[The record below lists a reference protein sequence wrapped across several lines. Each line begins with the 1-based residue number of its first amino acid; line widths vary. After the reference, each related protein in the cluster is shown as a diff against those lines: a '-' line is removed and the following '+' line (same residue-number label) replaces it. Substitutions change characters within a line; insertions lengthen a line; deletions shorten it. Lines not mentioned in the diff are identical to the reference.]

1 MISEEDREVVL
12 TTARSY
18 RPGAPMTI
26 DDIMVAARLDGHPL
40 DHVGGQEI
48 SRVLRRAG
56 ARCISLPK
64 AGHTSHWIL
73 EEAKTE

>member
-1 MISEEDREVVL
+1 MTPEDSAAVL
-12 TTARSY
+12 AAARSY

-26 DDIMVAARLDGHPL
+26 DDIKVAARLDGHPL

-48 SRVLRRAG
+48 SGVLRRAG

-64 AGHTSHWIL
+64 AGHTRHWIL
-73 EEAKTE
+73 EVS